1 MAVVYQKRAIYLYIY
16 INEEMYIYI
25 YIYKRQLLTP
35 ENPILLIQTFPV
47 DGFQLLFFFGG
58 GVCLSFIPRDAFGCS
73 FGVNHPAVFQRA
85 KQLGMMYFS
94 SK

>member
-1 MAVVYQKRAIYLYIY
+1 MKKC
-16 INEEMYIYI
+16 IYI

-47 DGFQLLFFFGG
+47 DGFQLLFFFWG

-73 FGVNHPAVFQRA
+73 FGVNHPAIFQRA

>member
-16 INEEMYIYI
+16 INEEMYI

-58 GVCLSFIPRDAFGCS
+58 GYVYRLFQEMPLAAALVSTTLPSFRELSSWG
-73 FGVNHPAVFQRA
+73 
-85 KQLGMMYFS
+85 
-94 SK
+94 